1 MAGASERRLDPTA
14 LLGKRRGRADK
25 AERMASV
32 MAGREDREGFGSSVG
47 RKKRKMGGLSNIEKQ
62 KGKALPIAAMKQQ
75 AENRKRRQKQRNN
88 PKHQRGRASRGA
100 WD

>member
-1 MAGASERRLDPTA
+1 MEGASDRRLDPSS

-32 MAGREDREGFGSSVG
+32 MAGREEREGFGSSIS
-47 RKKRKMGGLSNIEKQ
+47 RKKQKAGGLTNVEKQ
-62 KGKALPIAAMKQQ
+62 KKKALPSMAMKQQ
-75 AENRKRRQKQRNN
+75 AANRKKRQQQRNN
-88 PKHQRGRASRGA
+88 PKHHRGRASRGA